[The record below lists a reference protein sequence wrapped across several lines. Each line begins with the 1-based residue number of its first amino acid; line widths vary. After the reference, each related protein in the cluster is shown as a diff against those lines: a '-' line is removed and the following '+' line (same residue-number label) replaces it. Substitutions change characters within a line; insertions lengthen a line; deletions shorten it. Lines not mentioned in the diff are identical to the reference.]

1 MPTASPSKWKSKA
14 CRRRKKKVK
23 KNNTFLMIA
32 VPLAIA
38 LLGLTLYEYGYLGV
52 QSEVTA
58 TQEASIEKKRMLKK
72 YLTLIAS
79 KPSLEKQIASLKET
93 RKTEGSKTIEGQT
106 PSVAAAA
113 LQNTLK
119 NMIALRG
126 GTISSERIEKPE
138 ELGNFQII
146 TVAVDAVLPDIRA
159 LSDTL
164 FAIETQTPYLVV
176 RDLDVTI
183 RNFQA
188 PKELLVRL
196 KLSGLTGGK

>member
-1 MPTASPSKWKSKA
+1 M
-14 CRRRKKKVK
+14 K
-23 KNNTFLMIA
+23 KNNTFLIIA

-52 QSEVTA
+52 QSEVAA
-58 TQEASIEKKRMLKK
+58 TKEASFEKKRMLKK

-79 KPSLEKQIASLKET
+79 KPRLEKQLAALKET
-93 RKTEGSKTIEGQT
+93 RKALDSKTIEGQT
-106 PSVAAAA
+106 PSIAAAA
-113 LQNTLK
+113 LQNTIK
-119 NMIALRG
+119 GVITARG

-138 ELGNFQII
+138 DLVGNFKII
-146 TVAVDAVLPDIRA
+146 TVALDAVLPDIRA

-176 RDLDVTI
+176 RELDATI

-188 PKELLVRL
+188 PKELTVRL
-196 KLSGLTGGK
+196 RLSGLTGGRYRE